1 MSIQLDV
8 VMDKVDK
15 LNLMKSMREK
25 KNIWGG
31 GGASD

>member
-25 KNIWGG
+25 KYLG

>member
-25 KNIWGG
+25 KYLGG
-31 GGASD
+31 WGGASD